1 MTSRVAAV
9 VFRLFFAALSLF
21 AVGTQL
27 FTVHIPNGYDVV
39 NFFVYFTNLSNILI
53 SVVFIVGAI
62 RLIRG
67 RTDPS
72 ASDVAIRGAATVYIA
87 FVGIVFNTLLAD
99 TDLGDLI
106 PWVNVI
112 VHIVVPIAGVLDWF
126 LWAPKRKL
134 PFTITFWW
142 MIWPAVYSIFSVVR
156 GAITG
161 FYPYPFFNPAVNG
174 GYGGVVGWCAIL
186 VVAFF
191 VLAVLVWALGNL
203 RQRGRVDAARL

>member
-1 MTSRVAAV
+1 MTSRVAAI
-9 VFRLFFAALSLF
+9 VFRLVFAALSLF
-21 AVGTQL
+21 AVGWQL
-27 FTVHIPNGYDVV
+27 FAVHIPKGFDVV

-53 SVVFIVGAI
+53 SVVFIIGAV

-87 FVGIVFNTLLAD
+87 FVGIVFNTVLAD
-99 TDLGDLI
+99 TDLGDLV
-106 PWVNVI
+106 PWVNLI
-112 VHIVVPIAGVLDWF
+112 VHTIIPIAGVLDWF

-142 MIWPAVYSIFSVVR
+142 MIWPAVYSIFSIVR

-161 FYPYPFFNPAVNG
+161 FYPYPFYNPGVQG
-174 GYGGVVGWCAIL
+174 GYGGVALWCLVL

-203 RQRGRVDAARL
+203 RQRGRADAAKA